1 VADLRSRFL
10 EDYAGGLLNVAR
22 QDLSSTGEVLAQ
34 DGFVDSL
41 TYFVEDGRGVKSG
54 LRLGSSLA
62 ECVDPVTEQGVLNIR
77 TADRTY
83 AKIRELKIFATAVAS
98 AQGALSQSVA
108 ESFINFEGAF
118 ESLES
123 DFADFREQFLLD
135 INRNTLAAD
144 NNREEIQKLASIT
157 TTNSENI
164 VTLASEIELVQNDV
178 ELFKQ
183 SKSGAE
189 FNLRTGSIEDGESA
203 EFNIQFPLFYGVIS
217 IESDLP
223 AWITLYSSELA
234 RNQDLRVDDTTTAG
248 GVVVDAV
255 TTLENTKVSYLPLPI
270 AYSDNGT
277 VFVRV
282 VNQAGSDR
290 NFNIKLRYVA
300 V

>member
-1 VADLRSRFL
+1 
-10 EDYAGGLLNVAR
+10 
-22 QDLSSTGEVLAQ
+22 
-34 DGFVDSL
+34 
-41 TYFVEDGRGVKSG
+41 
-54 LRLGSSLA
+54 
-62 ECVDPVTEQGVLNIR
+62 
-77 TADRTY
+77 
-83 AKIRELKIFATAVAS
+83 
-98 AQGALSQSVA
+98 
-108 ESFINFEGAF
+108 
-118 ESLES
+118 
-123 DFADFREQFLLD
+123 
-135 INRNTLAAD
+135 
-144 NNREEIQKLASIT
+144 
-157 TTNSENI
+157 
-164 VTLASEIELVQNDV
+164 
-178 ELFKQ
+178 
-183 SKSGAE
+183 
-189 FNLRTGSIEDGESA
+189 
-203 EFNIQFPLFYGVIS
+203 LFYGVIS